1 VSLIPV
7 SDLIGRLRERGARS
21 VALQFPAGLA
31 RQAPGTAAALRREG
45 FDVIVSGDPCYGACD
60 LALDALAYADVLVHF
75 GHAPVEERPDVLYE
89 PVRFDF
95 DVGVLENVLPLL
107 AGRRIGL
114 VTTVQ
119 HVHLI
124 DAMTAFLREHGIE
137 ALAAPGDG
145 RAPLVGQVLG
155 CNFTAARATGADE
168 ILFVGTGV
176 FHPVGIQLA
185 TGARVV
191 ALDPFTGEVQEVDAS
206 RLVRRRA
213 AVMEKARDAASF
225 GIIVSTKSGQQRMSL
240 ARRLVALSDRAF
252 LVAMREVSPA
262 EMLDLGF
269 GAYVNTACPRLAY
282 DDQVRF
288 PVPVLTPPEF
298 EILCGAR
305 AWDDY
310 AIDEYLSP

>member
-1 VSLIPV
+1 MIPV

>member
-1 VSLIPV
+1 
-7 SDLIGRLRERGARS
+7 
-21 VALQFPAGLA
+21 
-31 RQAPGTAAALRREG
+31 
-45 FDVIVSGDPCYGACD
+45 
-60 LALDALAYADVLVHF
+60 
-75 GHAPVEERPDVLYE
+75 
-89 PVRFDF
+89 
-95 DVGVLENVLPLL
+95 VLENVLPLL